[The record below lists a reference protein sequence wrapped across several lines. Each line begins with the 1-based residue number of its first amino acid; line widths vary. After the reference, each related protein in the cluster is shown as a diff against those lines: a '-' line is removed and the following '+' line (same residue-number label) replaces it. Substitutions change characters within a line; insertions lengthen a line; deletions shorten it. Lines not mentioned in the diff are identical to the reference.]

1 MRAVTPPVTGHP
13 ALQLLEEI
21 MKTIVSALVALS
33 VIAGF
38 AAQANATF
46 KQGKDTKTI
55 KQLDREGRG
64 GHMN

>member
-1 MRAVTPPVTGHP
+1 
-13 ALQLLEEI
+13 

-33 VIAGF
+33 VLGGF

-46 KQGKDTKTI
+46 KQTKTTKSI
-55 KQLDREGRG
+55 QDLDREGRG